1 MNSRAI
7 SQRSPVER
15 VRDKLDKDFERR
27 WAPLLKDGEQLRV
40 ERGFTIS
47 GGEK

>member
-1 MNSRAI
+1 MKRRHVVQVI
-7 SQRSPVER
+7 
-15 VRDKLDKDFERR
+15 DKLDKDFERR
-27 WAPLLKDGEQLRV
+27 WALLLKDAEQLRV